1 MKARHILLVEDNP
14 SDQAL
19 TLRALRK
26 GEILND
32 VVVVHDG
39 AEALDY
45 LFCVGEYAGRP
56 PENPALV
63 LLDLNLPKIGGLEVL
78 RRLRDD
84 ERTETLPVVIL
95 TSSGE
100 ERDLKEGYRAGANS
114 YVRKPVEF
122 NEFATAVQTLGMYW
136 ISDQRNPARNLG
148 PAHECR
154 RSNPH
159 PGQFIERHGLDRAHV
174 A

>member
-1 MKARHILLVEDNP
+1 MTPRHILLVEDNP

-26 GEILND
+26 GGILNV

-45 LFCVGEYAGRP
+45 LFCIGEHAGRA

-78 RRLRDD
+78 RRLRED
-84 ERTETLPVVIL
+84 ERTKGLLVVIL

-100 ERDLKEGYRAGANS
+100 ERDLKDGYQAGANS

-122 NEFATAVQTLGMYW
+122 NEFATAVQTLGLFW
-136 ISDQRNPARNLG
+136 ILINEPPPLT
-148 PAHECR
+148 
-154 RSNPH
+154 
-159 PGQFIERHGLDRAHV
+159 
-174 A
+174 

>member
-1 MKARHILLVEDNP
+1 MNPRHILLVEDNP

-26 GEILND
+26 GGILNE
-32 VVVVHDG
+32 VIVVHDG

-45 LFCVGEYAGRP
+45 LFFAGEHANRS

-78 RRLRDD
+78 RRMRAD
-84 ERTETLPVVIL
+84 ERTGSTLVVIL

-100 ERDLKEGYRAGANS
+100 ERDLKEAYEAGANS

-122 NEFATAVQTLGMYW
+122 NAFATAVQTLGLYW
-136 ISDQRNPARNLG
+136 VLINEP
-148 PAHECR
+148 PP
-154 RSNPH
+154 SN
-159 PGQFIERHGLDRAHV
+159 
-174 A
+174 